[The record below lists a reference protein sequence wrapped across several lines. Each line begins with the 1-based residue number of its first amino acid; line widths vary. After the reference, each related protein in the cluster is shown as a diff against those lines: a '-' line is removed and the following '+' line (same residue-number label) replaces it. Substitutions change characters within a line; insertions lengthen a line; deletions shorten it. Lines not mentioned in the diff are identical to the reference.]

1 MTTYTIHLT
10 NIKKDSEYNFYL
22 GRKNKAFQVEAS
34 VLHNPFKITREAE
47 RENVLEKYKHYL
59 EEQLADPM
67 SDASAEIDKICSF
80 LYDNG
85 SVTLAGLDL
94 PKKDHIEVVAEYIL
108 NRFVSVYTWEKTIQG
123 DTTEIIKADYS
134 TSKKK
139 LYKIKQNPLMQS
151 WGDEWSLDNCLSC
164 SKCSLAEG
172 RKHTVWMR
180 GEGTK
185 RLLIVGEAPG
195 QNEDETGLPFI
206 GQSGKMLEAML
217 NSVGIESQRDCWVV
231 NACKCRPPDNRT
243 PKSEEIDACFPYLQ
257 SQIVELQ
264 PKVIL
269 ALGTTSTKRLIGKSD
284 FKISN
289 CRGKVYPLYLGKQWN
304 IPTPEQYESVPEK
317 LREEL
322 SIYNGIYNTIYIDLA
337 SVKVVP
343 TFHPSYLLRN
353 PQKEVGSPKWLVWQD
368 IRLVKQLLD
377 E

>member
-34 VLHNPFKITREAE
+34 VLHNPFKISRESE

-67 SDASAEIDKICSF
+67 SDASAEIDKIVLH
-80 LYDNG
+80 LYRNCE
-85 SVTLAGLDL
+85 VKLACQCL
-94 PKKDHIEVVAEYIL
+94 PKKCCTEVVAEYISQRL
-108 NRFVSVYTWEKTIQG
+108 
-123 DTTEIIKADYS
+123 TEVVLSFDASERPEVAIIKADYS
-134 TSKKK
+134 TNRKK

-164 SKCSLAEG
+164 NKCKLAEG
-172 RKHTVWMR
+172 RKHTVWIR
-180 GEGTK
+180 GEGAK

-195 QNEDETGLPFI
+195 QNEDKTGLPFI

-304 IPTPEQYESVPEK
+304 IPTPEQLESVPEK